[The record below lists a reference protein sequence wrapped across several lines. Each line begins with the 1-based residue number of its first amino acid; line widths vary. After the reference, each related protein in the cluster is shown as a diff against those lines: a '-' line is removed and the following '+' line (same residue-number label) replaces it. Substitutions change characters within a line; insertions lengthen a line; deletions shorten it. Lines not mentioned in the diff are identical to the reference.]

1 MASGKGEKGGV
12 NFVMDGRTL
21 THRTATTWTVPAVGG
36 RWAVGVCVCACVRVC
51 VCVCAC
57 VRSFVSACVHAC
69 VRARACVR
77 ACVTCLLYTLILFDP
92 G

>member
-1 MASGKGEKGGV
+1 MR
-12 NFVMDGRTL
+12 NFDRLFNKLCKTIYYVINTL
-21 THRTATTWTVPAVGG
+21 GIMCACARVY
-36 RWAVGVCVCACVRVC
+36 VCVCA
-51 VCVCAC
+51 CVCAC